1 MIIRDRHSKISK
13 LCNKVKQLGKQPVGP
28 NFRRIYKKSEK
39 YHQDDCD
46 RQLGEPKGVPA
57 GRPGPHHK
65 DPEPGA
71 AGRELQAAQEGRER
85 GNLTFMEES
94 DE

>member
-1 MIIRDRHSKISK
+1 MT
-13 LCNKVKQLGKQPVGP
+13 
-28 NFRRIYKKSEK
+28 NFEIPPLAEK
-39 YHQDDCD
+39 YPPQDDCD
-46 RQLGEPKGVPA
+46 RQRGEPEGVPA

-85 GNLTFMEES
+85 GNLLVLSYFHGRI
-94 DE
+94 